1 MRRKCQ
7 LDSMIVAATSW
18 RNVSAYFAKFTF
30 KGKKALYLTEDKF
43 TFLAF
48 KKLANKNFNSLF
60 LYLTRLYKDF
70 LIKAIVCSAKFQ
82 QIFAKIHSSIFP
94 FFSCKTDFPKSI

>member
-43 TFLAF
+43 TL
-48 KKLANKNFNSLF
+48 
-60 LYLTRLYKDF
+60 
-70 LIKAIVCSAKFQ
+70 
-82 QIFAKIHSSIFP
+82 
-94 FFSCKTDFPKSI
+94 